1 MWQRF
6 SPRIDLLLITPMLHL
21 FFFIERLIPYFSHFM
36 FDIVLGQAAPSQIF
50 RSILFEEADA
60 SCSKPHNQDRIP
72 QPDIHK
78 YLHEEISIDKSMC
91 IFHIRLHVYI
101 YVTYMYIYR

>member
-1 MWQRF
+1 
-6 SPRIDLLLITPMLHL
+6 
-21 FFFIERLIPYFSHFM
+21 M

-60 SCSKPHNQDRIP
+60 NCSKPHNQDRIP